1 MMRRIRLAVVIP
13 FFLGIFLGT
22 MITSFLTMTVQS
34 IDEELPQHREV
45 VSEVELREE
54 NSPDDPENIE
64 EAPSFLPSRLASYNV
79 LTSTAAV
86 REQSFAI
93 HRTWGGEKA
102 IKESIE
108 YYVYPR
114 AGREEIDFATFRKM
128 PITSLEFEQEEAD
141 RRASAGTFKLWRN
154 ICDKKQED
162 YLWFVKVQDDVYLK
176 RMQLGRLL
184 SSLNSSE
191 PLFVGKSVFPSG
203 RERDDLGLRNGE
215 SYCHATCY
223 ALSQKALKMLC
234 PKLESCQENA
244 GSTNEDVEIARC
256 LRTHYKIN
264 CTAAT
269 EVEYNIIA

>member
-1 MMRRIRLAVVIP
+1 
-13 FFLGIFLGT
+13 
-22 MITSFLTMTVQS
+22 MTVQS
-34 IDEELPQHREV
+34 IDEELPQHSEEV
-45 VSEVELREE
+45 VSEVEQREE
-54 NSPDDPENIE
+54 MSPDDTENIE
-64 EAPSFLPSRLASYNV
+64 EAPTLIPSRLASYNV
-79 LTSTAAV
+79 LTSTLAV
-86 REQSFAI
+86 KEQGFGI

-102 IKESIE
+102 VQESME

-128 PITSLEFEQEEAD
+128 PITSLEFEQEEAA
-141 RRASAGTFKLWRN
+141 RRANADNQGTFKLWKN

-162 YLWFVKVQDDVYLK
+162 YLWFVKVQDSVYLK
-176 RMQLGRLL
+176 RTRLERLL

-191 PLFVGKSVFPSG
+191 PLFLGKSVFPSG

-215 SYCHATCY
+215 SYCHAACY

-256 LRTHYKIN
+256 LRTHFKIN

-269 EVEYNIIA
+269 EVELHLLHAFHVL